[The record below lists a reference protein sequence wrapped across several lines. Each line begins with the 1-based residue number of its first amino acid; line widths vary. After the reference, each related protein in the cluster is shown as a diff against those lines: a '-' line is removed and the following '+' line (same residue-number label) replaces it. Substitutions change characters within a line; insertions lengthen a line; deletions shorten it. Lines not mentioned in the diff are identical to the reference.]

1 MPPAL
6 VQTVCELISLRIP
19 LKSLPCGGM
28 PPSVTF
34 FIVDCGKPFSYD
46 ALENIAGSAT
56 GILFFNPLVAKD
68 IGKNFVK
75 KVSIINFPFSC
86 LKL

>member
-1 MPPAL
+1 
-6 VQTVCELISLRIP
+6 
-19 LKSLPCGGM
+19 M

-34 FIVDCGKPFSYD
+34 FIVDCGNPFSYD

-56 GILFFNPLVAKD
+56 GILFFNPLVAKA
-68 IGKNFVK
+68 IGKNFVR
-75 KVSIINFPFSC
+75 KVSSIKFSFIR

>member
-19 LKSLPCGGM
+19 LKSLPCGGI

-34 FIVDCGKPFSYD
+34 FIVDFGKPFSYD

-56 GILFFNPLVAKD
+56 GILFFNPLVANA
-68 IGKNFVK
+68 IGKSFVR
-75 KVSIINFPFSC
+75 KVSSIKSPFSC
-86 LKL
+86 LVL

>member
-19 LKSLPCGGM
+19 LKSLHCGGM

-34 FIVDCGKPFSYD
+34 FIVDCGNPFSYD

-56 GILFFNPLVAKD
+56 GILFFNPLAAKA
-68 IGKNFVK
+68 IGKNFVR
-75 KVSIINFPFSC
+75 KVSIIKSPFNY
-86 LKL
+86 LNL